1 MGGGKPDEFAY
12 VVVTDIP
19 LQESTSTL
27 PNGRAYAATFSGSS
41 LELLGATYALDQ
53 GKLFCVRAVE
63 EPVVVT
69 QLDHDL
75 PKMTGDADDAVAGLL
90 ATKEV
95 QLCLGL

>member
-1 MGGGKPDEFAY
+1 
-12 VVVTDIP
+12 
-19 LQESTSTL
+19 
-27 PNGRAYAATFSGSS
+27 
-41 LELLGATYALDQ
+41 
-53 GKLFCVRAVE
+53 
-63 EPVVVT
+63 VVVT